1 MIIFHYISKL
11 SIHIIYISCFSRSV
25 NEKSEWCFIYDIYI
39 YIYSGF
45 FQQDILTD
53 IYIFSAQTSIF
64 SVNYP
69 IISIYDIYIYIIH
82 ILYIKYYTSYIIY
95 KMFQWYLSIYIYL
108 LRIFSARYINWYI
121 YIFSSNIYIFSQLS
135 HHIYIWYIYIIHILY
150 IKYYTSYIIYKMFQ
164 WYLYIYISTPD
175 FFSQIY

>member
-1 MIIFHYISKL
+1 MKK
-11 SIHIIYISCFSRSV
+11 V
-25 NEKSEWCFIYDIYI
+25 NDVSYMIYI

-95 KMFQWYLSIYIYL
+95 KMFQWYLYIYIYSGFFQPD
-108 LRIFSARYINWYI
+108 IITDIYI
-121 YIFSSNIYIFSQLS
+121 YSAQTSISTVNYPIKY
-135 HHIYIWYIYIIHILY
+135 YMWYIYIIHHILY
-150 IKYYTSYIIYKMFQ
+150 LRCFSVYIMM
-164 WYLYIYISTPD
+164 YIL
-175 FFSQIY
+175 